1 MNSRLL
7 MSMSAAFLGLC
18 GVAGL
23 FLPQETAAFFN
34 PGSDQFNVLVI
45 QILSALYLGFA
56 MLNWMARGNLIGG
69 IYSRPVAVGNFT
81 HFAIGAITLIK
92 LVFRTET
99 HFIFI
104 LIFAVIY
111 ALFAVSFGIVFVNN
125 PAKLKITPHKK

>member
-7 MSMSAAFLGLC
+7 MSLSAAFLGLC

-23 FLPQETAAFFN
+23 FLPQETAAFLAS
-34 PGSDQFNVLVI
+34 GADQFNVLVI

-92 LVFRTET
+92 LAFKTEM
-99 HFIFI
+99 HFLFI
-104 LIFAVIY
+104 LIFAVVY
-111 ALFAVSFGIVFVNN
+111 TLFAVSFGIVFMNN
-125 PAKLKITPHKK
+125 PAKLKSTPNK